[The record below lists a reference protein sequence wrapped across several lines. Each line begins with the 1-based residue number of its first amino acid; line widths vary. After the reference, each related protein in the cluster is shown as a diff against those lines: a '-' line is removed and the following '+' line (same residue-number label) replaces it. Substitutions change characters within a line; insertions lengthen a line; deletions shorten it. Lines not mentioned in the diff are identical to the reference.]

1 MLEYNF
7 SVLTEMTWG
16 RDSLEYKLLSANEN
30 AVVGSSVL
38 HI

>member
-1 MLEYNF
+1 MLVYNF
-7 SVLTEMTWG
+7 SVHVEMTWG

-30 AVVGSSVL
+30 AVVGSLVL